1 MLMTSRN
8 DDTEADTPD
17 GPPDSPM
24 RLLILAY
31 TRLFLLPERPDGSK
45 LTIIAD
51 FGAYDV
57 RLIEMPVFRPPPEVA
72 PLWIE
77 LYDRVAGRVLDS
89 VGCQDLL
96 GAGAAT
102 EALVAEAERLNF
114 GAPPRPAGSG
124 APDA

>member
-1 MLMTSRN
+1 MTSRN

-45 LTIIAD
+45 LTVIAD

-57 RLIEMPVFRPPPEVA
+57 R
-72 PLWIE
+72 
-77 LYDRVAGRVLDS
+77 
-89 VGCQDLL
+89 
-96 GAGAAT
+96 
-102 EALVAEAERLNF
+102 
-114 GAPPRPAGSG
+114 
-124 APDA
+124 